1 MTPDWAK
8 VNCQGGFGKI
18 PRGPFRVVE
27 SNFPWKFPDDFFLVE
42 YHGVFGK
49 ILSLLGVKFWTA

>member
-27 SNFPWKFPDDFFLVE
+27 SNFPWKFPDEFL
-42 YHGVFGK
+42 FGR
-49 ILSLLGVKFWTA
+49 IPRCLR